1 MAHSLITFSKQ
12 INREDRQ
19 SKKSSGANRHEFFR
33 KEDANA
39 KKRRAPQ

>member
-1 MAHSLITFSKQ
+1 MHSCSKQ

-19 SKKSSGANRHEFFR
+19 AKKSGGANRHEFFR

-39 KKRRAPQ
+39 KKKRGQ